1 MFHPFLLIE
10 NLNKKSQCLY
20 GKKLL
25 GSFLLRGGENSM
37 REVQVDG
44 EKLAT
49 DDVVR
54 VARENAKNSSVK
66 ARALLKFIVS
76 NRNKLFTCT
85 L

>member
-1 MFHPFLLIE
+1 
-10 NLNKKSQCLY
+10 
-20 GKKLL
+20 
-25 GSFLLRGGENSM
+25 M

-44 EKLAT
+44 EKLAA